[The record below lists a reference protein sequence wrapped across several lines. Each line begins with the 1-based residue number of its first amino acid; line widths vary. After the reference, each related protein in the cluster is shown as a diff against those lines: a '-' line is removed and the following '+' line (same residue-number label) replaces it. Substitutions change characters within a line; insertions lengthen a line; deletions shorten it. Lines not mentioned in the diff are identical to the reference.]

1 MGINL
6 WNPPAGLS
14 VGTILLTA
22 FLLGIVHGVTP
33 DEHTWPI
40 TFSYA
45 IGSYSTRRGLLSGI
59 AFSGAFTVQR
69 ALACVLSYVALARW
83 LQGERI
89 NAVVDLLVG
98 IAMAAAGAY
107 ILRLGR
113 PAHVHLPSP
122 FRRGRKDYQEP
133 GADASD
139 SVRSVRPWMA
149 ALHGFIAGWGVGAFA
164 ILLYTRLAPSMPG
177 VATSWLPGVAF
188 GLGTLLTQA
197 AAGALF
203 GWWMRRRHLPEQVI
217 SLVARRVAGTTLWW
231 GGLAFA
237 AAGLISFF
245 APQLVA
251 WQVLTP
257 LPVHNLDHLDV
268 GFLLVVVVVLG
279 VGGGSLVRAL
289 REAGRLWPLATA
301 SPVPVA
307 PRP

>member
-1 MGINL
+1 MGVDL

-22 FLLGIVHGVTP
+22 FLLGIVHGITP

-69 ALACVLSYVALARW
+69 ALACVLAYVALARW
-83 LQGERI
+83 LQDERV

-98 IAMAAAGAY
+98 VAMAAAGAY
-107 ILRLGR
+107 VLRLGR
-113 PAHVHLPSP
+113 AAHVHLAAP
-122 FRRGRKDYQEP
+122 FRPGRERRLVL
-133 GADASD
+133 GADAPD
-139 SVRSVRPWMA
+139 AGRSVRPWMA

-164 ILLYTRLAPSMPG
+164 ILLYTRLATSMPG
-177 VATSWLPGVAF
+177 VTTSWLPGVAF
-188 GLGTLLTQA
+188 GFGTLLTQA

-203 GWWMRRRHLPEQVI
+203 GWWMRRRRLPEQAI
-217 SLVARRVAGTTLWW
+217 ALVARRVAGTTLWW

-237 AAGLISFF
+237 VAGLISLFV
-245 APQLVA
+245 PQLVA
-251 WQVLTP
+251 WQVSTP
-257 LPVHNLDHLDV
+257 LRVHNLDHLDI

-279 VGGGSLVRAL
+279 VGGGSLLRAL
-289 REAGRLWPLATA
+289 RDAGRRWPLVTT
-301 SPVPVA
+301 SPSGT
-307 PRP
+307 PRS